1 MINIITSPDYLNQK
15 IVSFIENKL
24 AAAAINKRS
33 YEYALSYDGF
43 LKLVNNSTSTD
54 ELLLLRTSII
64 NDIIEATTIQNA
76 QKIKS
81 GSGAD
86 EENTLSKSEMVTAL
100 KIKRYIQQLS
110 FAKSQCEKNLTKL
123 GWEGNF
129 NQDLVCSRVQ
139 ILCSFIILVPFSIE
153 FLLAGYS
160 LHCGRSEIF
169 YSFPRTS

>member
-1 MINIITSPDYLNQK
+1 M
-15 IVSFIENKL
+15 SFIENKL

-81 GSGAD
+81 GAD

-129 NQDLVCSRVQ
+129 NQDLVCTRVE
-139 ILCSFIILVPFSIE
+139 ILRVF
-153 FLLAGYS
+153 
-160 LHCGRSEIF
+160 
-169 YSFPRTS
+169 